1 MRKPI
6 RQVISKLAN
15 EVAEGPTVFTRE
27 ATRTADSAHNV
38 FRQVLGHQ
46 SAEEFWVLLLNGKHC
61 PLGLAQVSVGTLT
74 TSLVHPRE
82 VFGPAVRIGAAALIV
97 AHNHPSGDPEPS
109 AEDLAVTTRL
119 IEVGKLLGI
128 PVLDHLILGADD
140 FVSLREQLPF

>member
-1 MRKPI
+1 MRRPI
-6 RQVISKLAN
+6 RQVISKLAD
-15 EVAEGPTVFTRE
+15 EVAEGPTVFDRE
-27 ATRTADSAHNV
+27 ATRTADSAHKV